1 MAYTTVSAVQAR
13 AGRLLDDLTAN
24 PSQAEVEDEFM
35 VQVDAALNGYLSG
48 AGLEVPSEDPIVLG
62 ALSGTATDG
71 VLVLAL
77 EARFQNQD
85 KPIPALEGA
94 RQRWKDALKAM
105 ADGCHPALVAAQES
119 VSGVGGSFATDEADS
134 YLPAA
139 LNPYRTEPFNRN
151 TEPEVY
157 EGMPL

>member
-1 MAYTTVSAVQAR
+1 VAYTTVAAVQAR

-35 VQVDAALNGYLSG
+35 VQVDATLNGYLAG
-48 AGLEVPSEDPIVLG
+48 AGLTVPATDEVVLG
-62 ALSGTATDG
+62 ALSSTATDG

-77 EARFQNQD
+77 EARFQQD
-85 KPIPALEGA
+85 ADLAVLDGA
-94 RQRWKDALKAM
+94 RSRWKDALKAM
-105 ADGCHPALVAAQES
+105 ADGCHPALIAAQEA

-139 LNPYRTEPFNRN
+139 LDPYRTEPFNRN